1 MMTSAYSIIPTNSN
15 LATVLPKWQAA
26 TWADYLDYCDRST
39 PERARIFFNQGYL
52 FIEMGTEGINHAWFS
67 DLFTALFFIWF
78 NRNPTQTY
86 DSFGRCLLEKPEQR
100 AASPD
105 LVLYIGADS
114 PRWQAG
120 EPRRINLNQWRVPD
134 LVGEVGD
141 TTIATD
147 LDEKKLLYAA
157 LGIPEYWVV
166 DVEALRVIAF
176 RLQPDGKYEQCADST
191 ALNGLAIA
199 TLDQTLIQ
207 LSQGSSSSALS
218 WFAQKIQ

>member
-1 MMTSAYSIIPTNSN
+1 MTSAYSQIATNPTF
-15 LATVLPKWQAA
+15 ALPRWEPAI
-26 TWADYLDYCDRST
+26 WADYLCYCDQ
-39 PERARIFFNQGYL
+39 PALERVKIFFNQGYL

-67 DLFTALFFIWF
+67 DLFTTLFFIWF
-78 NRNPTQTY
+78 SQNPTQTY

-114 PRWQAG
+114 PRWRAG

-134 LVGEVGD
+134 LVGEIGD

-147 LDEKKLLYAA
+147 LDEKKQLYAA

-166 DVEALRVIAF
+166 DIESLKVFVF
-176 RLQPDGKYEQCADST
+176 HLQLDGKYAQCAYSL
-191 ALNGLAIA
+191 ALPGLAIE

-218 WFAQKIQ
+218 WFAQQIK